1 MTLTAIYFEDT
12 NKSYV
17 SIPSWIRSVKINDLE
32 YPYSTE
38 LFEID
43 GKIETITTLDSE
55 IIVTGYENSY
65 TNEYISPAEFKERFG
80 KFFEHIE
87 DDDDEVDDNGIA
99 LNMTASL
106 ISNVWQQ
113 KREVIRREVPL
124 SFKYVAC
131 SYDTNNPF
139 IKSVFKLGERLSDV
153 YIYYRQ
159 TAIMAYLSDLVVKH
173 NIPFSNS
180 SHSFLRY
187 GKLFNEY
194 VFDEAWDDRH
204 IQEFRRGSL
213 NELQELYDS
222 DLAKVK
228 TIVDKAIALNRGTP
242 ELDVK
247 ALYKK
252 INALVGVINDIKPLR
267 KSEDDFRKARRL
279 ARELEQLLLTNIGVE
294 S

>member
-17 SIPSWIRSVKINDLE
+17 SIPSWIRSVKINGLE

-55 IIVTGYENSY
+55 TIVTGYENIH
-65 TNEYISPAEFKERFG
+65 TQENISIDDFKARFG
-80 KFFEHIE
+80 KFFEYLE
-87 DDDDEVDDNGIA
+87 DDEEYDNDAITLSERA
-99 LNMTASL
+99 TL
-106 ISNVWQQ
+106 INRVWQQ
-113 KREVIRREVPL
+113 KREFIRREVPL

-139 IKSVFKLGERLSDV
+139 IKSVFKLGENLSDIYV
-153 YIYYRQ
+153 YHRQ
-159 TAIMAYLSDLVVKH
+159 KAIMAYLSDLVVKH
-173 NIPFSNS
+173 NIPFSNA

-194 VFDEAWDDRH
+194 VFDEKWDDRH

-228 TIVDKAIALNRGTP
+228 IIVDKAIALNRGTP
-242 ELDVK
+242 EIDAK

-252 INALVGVINDIKPLR
+252 INTLVGVINDIKPLR
-267 KSEDDFRKARRL
+267 KSEDDLRRARRL
-279 ARELEQLLLTNIGVE
+279 AKELEQLLLTNIGVE

>member
-1 MTLTAIYFEDT
+1 MTLTAIYFEDI
-12 NKSYV
+12 NKSYI
-17 SIPSWIRSVKINDLE
+17 SIPSWIRSVKINDID
-32 YPYSTE
+32 YPYNTN

-43 GKIETITTLDSE
+43 GKIETITILDSE
-55 IIVTGYENSY
+55 TIVTGYENIH
-65 TNEYISPAEFKERFG
+65 TQEAISVDEFKARFG

-87 DDDDEVDDNGIA
+87 DDDDEIDDNGIA

-124 SFKYVAC
+124 SFKYVTC

-139 IKSVFKLGERLSDV
+139 IKSVFKLGENLSDV
-153 YIYYRQ
+153 YVYHRQ

-173 NIPFSNS
+173 NIPFSNTT
-180 SHSFLRY
+180 HSFLRY
-187 GKLFNEY
+187 AKLFNEY
-194 VFDEAWDDRH
+194 VFDEKWDDRH

-228 TIVDKAIALNRGTP
+228 IIVDKAIALNRGTP
-242 ELDVK
+242 EIDAK

-252 INALVGVINDIKPLR
+252 INTLVGVINDIKPLR
-267 KSEDDFRKARRL
+267 KSEDDLRRARRL
-279 ARELEQLLLTNIGVE
+279 AKELEQLLLTNIGVE